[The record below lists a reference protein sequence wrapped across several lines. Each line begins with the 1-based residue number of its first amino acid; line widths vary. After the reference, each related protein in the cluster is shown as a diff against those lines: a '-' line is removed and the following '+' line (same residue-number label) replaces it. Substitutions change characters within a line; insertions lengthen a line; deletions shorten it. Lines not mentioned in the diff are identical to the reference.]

1 MSDSDTQTQ
10 PTLWAIVPAAGI
22 GRRMDSDIPKQYM
35 PLHDK
40 TVIEYTLQ
48 KLASI
53 EALSGIIVVVAE
65 DDPYWHKLHVDVA
78 KSITVVTGGEE
89 RCHSVLNALTHLQA
103 HCKPHDWV
111 LVHDAARPC
120 VLPGDLRQLVDKLRD
135 NEVGG
140 LLGIPV
146 RDTMKRADQDGF
158 VQQTVE
164 REGLWHALTPQ
175 MFRFHML
182 YHALVS
188 ALDQGQ
194 LVTDEAAAIELAGF
208 SPKMV
213 EGHSENIKI
222 TRPEDLMLADFYLQ
236 QQIEQGLLGNTA
248 DGLEDGG

>member
-1 MSDSDTQTQ
+1 MPQSDTQSQTA
-10 PTLWAIVPAAGI
+10 LWAIVPAAGI
-22 GRRMDSDIPKQYM
+22 GRRMDSDIPKQYL
-35 PLHDK
+35 PLYGK

-48 KLASI
+48 KLSTIA
-53 EALSGIIVVVAE
+53 ALSGIIVAIAE
-65 DDPYWHKLHVDVA
+65 DDPYWPKIHVDVA
-78 KSITVVTGGEE
+78 KPITVVKGGEE

-103 HCKPHDWV
+103 YCQPHDWV

-120 VLPGDLRQLVDKLRD
+120 VLSSDLHQLVDSLRD

-158 VQQTVE
+158 VQKTVE

-175 MFRFHML
+175 MFRFHVL
-182 YHALVS
+182 YYALCS
-188 ALDQGQ
+188 ALEQEQ
-194 LVTDEAAAIELAGF
+194 LVTDEASAIELAGF
-208 SPKMV
+208 SPKMI

-222 TRPEDLMLADFYLQ
+222 TRPEDLTLAGFYLQ
-236 QQIEQGLLGNTA
+236 QQTEQGLLGSSA